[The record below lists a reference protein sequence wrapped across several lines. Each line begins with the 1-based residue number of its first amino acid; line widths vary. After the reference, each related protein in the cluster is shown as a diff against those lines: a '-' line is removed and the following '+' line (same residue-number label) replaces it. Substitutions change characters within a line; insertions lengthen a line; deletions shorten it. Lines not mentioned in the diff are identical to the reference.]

1 MYTIYGITST
11 FGKSYVSAQTLK
23 YDLPNVY
30 HIWYIIH
37 LVNHMY
43 TTLVRIIYIT
53 YPTVAQWFQYNKF
66 DDFVQVFTH

>member
-30 HIWYIIH
+30 DIWYIH
-37 LVNHMY
+37 LVNHNY
-43 TTLVRIIYIT
+43 VHHVGKNNYVCTK
-53 YPTVAQWFQYNKF
+53 QWHNGTM
-66 DDFVQVFTH
+66 VPI